1 MKVQLAAV
9 ALCVASLSA
18 HAADLSVSLQGVSS
32 QQGRLMVALYA
43 SEDAYKKKEPLQAR
57 ALPANGVRDTVFKD
71 LAPGRYAIAVF
82 HDENGNG
89 KLDRD
94 GAGLPL
100 EAYGFSRNPGTR
112 YGPPGFADAAVSL
125 DKESQALS
133 ITLE

>member
-1 MKVQLAAV
+1 MKVQLAVLLCAASAV
-9 ALCVASLSA
+9 A

-32 QQGRLMVALYA
+32 QQGKLMVGLYA
-43 SEDAYKKKEPLQAR
+43 SEDAYKRKEPLQAR
-57 ALPANGVRDTVFKD
+57 ALPANGVRELVFKD
-71 LAPGRYAIAVF
+71 LALGRYAIAVF

-94 GAGLPL
+94 ANGLPL

-112 YGPPGFADAAVSL
+112 YGPPAFADTAVLL
-125 DKESQALS
+125 DKENQTLS